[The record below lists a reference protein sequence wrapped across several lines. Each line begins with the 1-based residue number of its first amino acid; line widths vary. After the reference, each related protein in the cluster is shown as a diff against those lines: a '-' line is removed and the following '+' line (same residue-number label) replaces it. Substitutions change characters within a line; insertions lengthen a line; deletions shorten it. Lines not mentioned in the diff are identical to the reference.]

1 MKKMTFALACASAV
15 AAFAWEAPVLN
26 AIGFDDYTLTDGPFT
41 GLSNKKD
48 NGTDASA
55 PGDSFWLYVAASGST
70 DGSTVKAYDSENTGK
85 PNYLELSTEG
95 GTLWRSINGLSSAT
109 TLGKAQEVPA
119 DGLYIDTMVQFTP
132 TEDGGDPDLDPS
144 DKLAI
149 WLRVTTDAED
159 ATKSVTNLCVRGCA
173 MTTEGTG
180 RNETPVATPTTFVLT
195 GAEVKA
201 GTWHRLKVRAIGN
214 IVNQGQVE
222 GDFVS
227 GFVVEIDRKTMR
239 IANDGVS
246 CDSKFTGYYES
257 ALVDGAAKLITDGQ
271 FIPSLMGYQNEDKSA
286 LQAVGFK
293 GSGAIDS
300 LQFTTQDPGGEDPA
314 PVKVELSI
322 SAENATVTGI
332 ENGEVEVGSNLT
344 FTVTAAEGYNLTG
357 VTINGKTVTADAGN
371 YTYTVAD
378 TDEAV
383 AVVVTTEAI
392 PSIDWNNPK
401 AESGTA
407 TEMFG
412 ITGALA
418 TADGQK
424 LAAWA
429 QNVGKVSFDKASEI
443 KTDAF
448 LLNCANTDDAINT
461 AKANFKIVSIEQN
474 DQGAWVAKVTG
485 DVGDGGEFGNGYVE
499 IKGSATV
506 DAAKYEL
513 ETTDPTARFFK
524 AFLVLEAPAAK

>member
-26 AIGFDDYTLTDGPFT
+26 AIGFEDYTLTDGSFT

-55 PGDSFWLYVAASGST
+55 PGDSFWLYVGASNSE
-70 DGSTVKAYDSENTGK
+70 DASTVKAYDSAKTGNS
-85 PNYLELSTEG
+85 NYLELSTEG

-109 TLGKAQEVPA
+109 TLGAAQEVSA
-119 DGLYIDTMVQFTP
+119 ETGLYIDTMVQFTP
-132 TEDGGDPDLDPS
+132 TEDGGAPDLDPS

-149 WLRVTTDAED
+149 WLNVKDN
-159 ATKSVTNLCVRGCA
+159 VTNLCVQA
-173 MTTEGTG
+173 LQAKSEFSA
-180 RNETPVATPTTFVLT
+180 NVPQTFVLNN
-195 GAEVKA
+195 AA
-201 GTWHRLKVRAIGN
+201 GNLTINAGEWYRLKVKVNRLMDVMTAYEIFIGN
-214 IVNQGQVE
+214 DQLKAVGDELPWDASSAALFAESPLKDQIAANQL
-222 GDFVS
+222 FVS
-227 GFVVEIDRKTMR
+227 LKGTSET
-239 IANDGVS
+239 AP
-246 CDSKFTGYYES
+246 
-257 ALVDGAAKLITDGQ
+257 ALT
-271 FIPSLMGYQNEDKSA
+271 
-286 LQAVGFK
+286 AVGFK

-314 PVKVELSI
+314 PVVKVGLTI

-332 ENGEVEVGSNLT
+332 TAGEVEVGSSLT

-357 VTINGKTVTADAGN
+357 VTINGTTVTADADGN

-448 LLNCANTDDAINT
+448 LLNCANTDDAIT
-461 AKANFKIVSIEQN
+461 AAKKDFVIPAITV
-474 DQGAWVAKVTG
+474 GADGKVTVTPPNG
-485 DVGDGGEFGNGYVE
+485 DFNGVVT
-499 IKGSATV
+499 IKGATAV
-506 DAAKYEL
+506 DGDYNLAADAAGAK
-513 ETTDPTARFFK
+513 FFK
-524 AFLVLEAPAAK
+524 AFLSLPAAE